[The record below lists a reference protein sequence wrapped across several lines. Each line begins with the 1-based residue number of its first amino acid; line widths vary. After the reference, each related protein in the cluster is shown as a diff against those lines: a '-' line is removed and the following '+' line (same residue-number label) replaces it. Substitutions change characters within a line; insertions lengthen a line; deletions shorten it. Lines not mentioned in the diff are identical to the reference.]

1 MNEGN
6 DFTSQNKNRER
17 SIIMDKL
24 LTRAFDGDPRSI
36 GRLIS
41 LVEAES
47 PESKEIMKTVYPRT
61 GRAHV
66 IGITG
71 SPGAGKSTFVNRLIS
86 QFKADGKKVGVIAI
100 DPSSPFTGGAI
111 LGDRLRMQD
120 HAVEEGV
127 FIRSMGSRGNLG
139 GVSRGTHEAALIL
152 DACGFD
158 AVIIE
163 TVGVGQS
170 EVDIVKIADTVC
182 LILTPGMG
190 DDVQI
195 MKAGIMEIAD
205 VFVVNKA
212 DKEGA
217 DKVAADVQ
225 VMLKMLGEREWIPPV
240 ALVSSQKN
248 TKMLGEREWIP
259 PVALV
264 SSQKNTGVERVKEI
278 IDEHGKYLAESEEG
292 RRRRWSQLEMEVESI
307 LRGEISAIVEKSWKA
322 KKSDEL
328 MQSLSERRAD
338 PYTLAGEIMENIIK

>member
-1 MNEGN
+1 MN
-6 DFTSQNKNRER
+6 
-17 SIIMDKL
+17 KL
-24 LTRAFDGDPRSI
+24 LERALAGDTRSI

-41 LVEAES
+41 LVEADS
-47 PESKEIMKTVYPRT
+47 PASKEIMKTVYPKT
-61 GRAHV
+61 GGAQV

-71 SPGAGKSTFVNRLIS
+71 SPGAGKSTFVNRLIA
-86 QFKADGKKVGVIAI
+86 QFRAEGKQVGVIAI

-120 HAVEEGV
+120 HAIEEGV

-139 GVSRGTHEAALIL
+139 GVSRGTHEGALIL

-158 AVIIE
+158 VVIIE

-225 VMLKMLGEREWIPPV
+225 VMLKMIGEREWIPPV
-240 ALVSSQKN
+240 ALVSSN
-248 TKMLGEREWIP
+248 
-259 PVALV
+259 
-264 SSQKNTGVERVKEI
+264 KNTGVDEVREI
-278 IDEHGKYLAESEEG
+278 IKRHGDYLRSSEEG
-292 RRRRWSQLEMEVESI
+292 KRRRWSQLEMEVEAI
-307 LRGEISAIVEKSWKA
+307 LRGEISQLVENAWKER
-322 KKSDEL
+322 KSDEV
-328 MQSLSERRAD
+328 MEDLSSRRAN
-338 PYTLAGEIMENIIK
+338 PYTLAGEIMHKGVK

>member
-1 MNEGN
+1 MN
-6 DFTSQNKNRER
+6 
-17 SIIMDKL
+17 KL
-24 LTRAFDGDPRSI
+24 LERALAGDTRSI

-41 LVEAES
+41 LVEADS
-47 PESKEIMKTVYPRT
+47 PASKEIMKTVYPKT
-61 GRAHV
+61 GRAQV

-71 SPGAGKSTFVNRLIS
+71 SPGAGKSTFVNRLIA
-86 QFKADGKKVGVIAI
+86 QFRAEGKQVGVIAI

-139 GVSRGTHEAALIL
+139 GVSRGTHEGALIL

-158 AVIIE
+158 VVIIE

-225 VMLKMLGEREWIPPV
+225 VMLKMLSEREWVPPV
-240 ALVSSQKN
+240 ALVSSN
-248 TKMLGEREWIP
+248 
-259 PVALV
+259 
-264 SSQKNTGVERVKEI
+264 KNTGVGEVKDI
-278 IDEHGKYLAESEEG
+278 IKKHSDYLPDSEEG
-292 RRRRWSQLEMEVESI
+292 KRRRWSQLEMEVEAI
-307 LRGEISAIVEKSWKA
+307 LSSEISLLVENAWK
-322 KKSDEL
+322 
-328 MQSLSERRAD
+328 ERRTDGVMEELSSRKAD
-338 PYTLAGEIMENIIK
+338 PYTLAGEIMQKVIK

>member
-1 MNEGN
+1 ME
-6 DFTSQNKNRER
+6 
-17 SIIMDKL
+17 KL
-24 LTRAFDGDPRSI
+24 LERALAGDTRSI

-41 LVEAES
+41 LVEAEAPS
-47 PESKEIMKTVYPRT
+47 SQEIMKRIYPKT
-61 GRAHV
+61 GKAQV

-71 SPGAGKSTFVNRLIS
+71 SPGAGKSTFVNRLIA
-86 QFKADGKKVGVIAI
+86 QFREEGKKVGVIAI

-139 GVSRGTHEAALIL
+139 GVSRGTHEGALIL

-158 AVIIE
+158 VVIIE

-170 EVDIVKIADTVC
+170 EVDIIKIADSVC
-182 LILTPGMG
+182 LILTPVMG

-205 VFVVNKA
+205 IFIVNKA

-225 VMLKMLGEREWIPPV
+225 VMLKMLLEREWTPPV
-240 ALVSSQKN
+240 ILVSSN
-248 TKMLGEREWIP
+248 
-259 PVALV
+259 
-264 SSQKNTGVERVKEI
+264 KNTGVDEAKETLNRHR
-278 IDEHGKYLAESEEG
+278 EYLTTSEEG
-292 RRRRWSQLEMEVESI
+292 RRRRFTQLEMEVEAI
-307 LRGEISAIVEKSWKA
+307 LRGEISSKVQKA
-322 KKSDEL
+322 WNRRKDDGVMAEL
-328 MQSLSERRAD
+328 CARKAD
-338 PYTLAGEIMENIIK
+338 PYTLAGEIIEKIVR

>member
-1 MNEGN
+1 
-6 DFTSQNKNRER
+6 
-17 SIIMDKL
+17 MDKL
-24 LTRAFDGDPRSI
+24 LERALAGDMRSI

-41 LVEAES
+41 LVEADS
-47 PESKEIMKTVYPRT
+47 PASKEIMKTVYPKT
-61 GRAHV
+61 GRAQV

-71 SPGAGKSTFVNRLIS
+71 SPGAGKSTFVNRLIA
-86 QFKADGKKVGVIAI
+86 QFRTEGKQVGVIAI

-139 GVSRGTHEAALIL
+139 GVSRGTHEGALIL

-158 AVIIE
+158 VVIIE

-225 VMLKMLGEREWIPPV
+225 VMLKMLGEREWVPPV
-240 ALVSSQKN
+240 ALVSSN
-248 TKMLGEREWIP
+248 
-259 PVALV
+259 
-264 SSQKNTGVERVKEI
+264 KNTGVGEVKDI
-278 IDEHGKYLAESEEG
+278 IKKHSDYLHNSEEG
-292 RRRRWSQLEMEVESI
+292 KRRRWSQLEMEVEAI
-307 LRGEISAIVEKSWKA
+307 LRGEISLLVENAWK
-322 KKSDEL
+322 
-328 MQSLSERRAD
+328 ERRTDGVMEELSSRKTD
-338 PYTLAGEIMENIIK
+338 PYTLAGEIMQKVIK

>member
-1 MNEGN
+1 MTMN
-6 DFTSQNKNRER
+6 
-17 SIIMDKL
+17 KL
-24 LTRAFDGDPRSI
+24 LERALAGDTRSI

-41 LVEAES
+41 LVEADS
-47 PESKEIMKTVYPRT
+47 PTSKEIMKAVYPKT
-61 GRAHV
+61 GRAQV

-71 SPGAGKSTFVNRLIS
+71 SPGAGKSTFVNRLIA
-86 QFKADGKKVGVIAI
+86 QFRAEGKQVGVIAI

-139 GVSRGTHEAALIL
+139 GVSRGTHEGALIL

-158 AVIIE
+158 VVIIE

-225 VMLKMLGEREWIPPV
+225 VMLKMLGEREWVPPV
-240 ALVSSQKN
+240 ALVSSN
-248 TKMLGEREWIP
+248 
-259 PVALV
+259 
-264 SSQKNTGVERVKEI
+264 KNTG
-278 IDEHGKYLAESEEG
+278 IDEVKDIIKNHSAYLHNSEEG
-292 RRRRWSQLEMEVESI
+292 KRRRWSQLEMEVEAI
-307 LRGEISAIVEKSWKA
+307 LRGEISLLVENAWKERRTD
-322 KKSDEL
+322 SLMDEL
-328 MQSLSERRAD
+328 SSRKAD
-338 PYTLAGEIMENIIK
+338 PYTLAGEIIQKVVK

>member
-1 MNEGN
+1 MN
-6 DFTSQNKNRER
+6 
-17 SIIMDKL
+17 KL
-24 LTRAFDGDPRSI
+24 LERALAGDTRSI

-41 LVEAES
+41 LVEADS
-47 PESKEIMKTVYPRT
+47 PTSKEIMKAVYPKT
-61 GRAHV
+61 GRAQV

-71 SPGAGKSTFVNRLIS
+71 SPGAGKSTFVNRLIA
-86 QFKADGKKVGVIAI
+86 QFRAEGKQVGVIAI

-139 GVSRGTHEAALIL
+139 GVSRGTHEGTLIL

-158 AVIIE
+158 VVIIE

-205 VFVVNKA
+205 VFVVNKS

-225 VMLKMLGEREWIPPV
+225 VMLKMLGEREWVPPV
-240 ALVSSQKN
+240 ALVSSN
-248 TKMLGEREWIP
+248 
-259 PVALV
+259 
-264 SSQKNTGVERVKEI
+264 KNTG
-278 IDEHGKYLAESEEG
+278 IDEVKDIIKNHSAYLHNSVEGK
-292 RRRRWSQLEMEVESI
+292 RRRWSQLEMEVEAI
-307 LRGEISAIVEKSWKA
+307 LRGEISLLVENAWKERRTD
-322 KKSDEL
+322 SLMDEL
-328 MQSLSERRAD
+328 SSRKSD
-338 PYTLAGEIMENIIK
+338 PYTLAGEIIQKVVK

>member
-1 MNEGN
+1 MN
-6 DFTSQNKNRER
+6 
-17 SIIMDKL
+17 KL
-24 LTRAFDGDPRSI
+24 LERALAGDTRSI

-41 LVEAES
+41 LVEADS
-47 PESKEIMKTVYPRT
+47 PTSKEIMKAVYPKT
-61 GRAHV
+61 GRAQV

-71 SPGAGKSTFVNRLIS
+71 SPGAGKRTFVNRLIA
-86 QFKADGKKVGVIAI
+86 QFRAEGKQVGVIAI

-139 GVSRGTHEAALIL
+139 GVSRGTHEGALIL

-158 AVIIE
+158 VVIIE

-225 VMLKMLGEREWIPPV
+225 VMLKMLGEREWVPPV
-240 ALVSSQKN
+240 ALVSSN
-248 TKMLGEREWIP
+248 
-259 PVALV
+259 
-264 SSQKNTGVERVKEI
+264 KNTG
-278 IDEHGKYLAESEEG
+278 IDEVKDIIKNHSAYLHNSEEG
-292 RRRRWSQLEMEVESI
+292 KRRRWSQLEMEVEAI
-307 LRGEISAIVEKSWKA
+307 LRGEISLLVENAWKERRTD
-322 KKSDEL
+322 SLMDEL
-328 MQSLSERRAD
+328 SSRKAD
-338 PYTLAGEIMENIIK
+338 PYTLAGEIIQKVVK

>member
-1 MNEGN
+1 MN
-6 DFTSQNKNRER
+6 
-17 SIIMDKL
+17 KL
-24 LTRAFDGDPRSI
+24 LERALAGDTRSI

-41 LVEAES
+41 LVEADS
-47 PESKEIMKTVYPRT
+47 PASKEIMKTVYPKT
-61 GRAHV
+61 GGAQV

-71 SPGAGKSTFVNRLIS
+71 SPGAGKSTFVNRLIA
-86 QFKADGKKVGVIAI
+86 QFRAEGKQVGVIAI

-120 HAVEEGV
+120 HAIEEGV

-139 GVSRGTHEAALIL
+139 GVSRGTHEGALIL

-158 AVIIE
+158 VVIIE

-225 VMLKMLGEREWIPPV
+225 VMLKMIGEREWIPPV
-240 ALVSSQKN
+240 ALVSSN
-248 TKMLGEREWIP
+248 
-259 PVALV
+259 
-264 SSQKNTGVERVKEI
+264 KNTGVDEVREI
-278 IDEHGKYLAESEEG
+278 IKRHGDDLRSSEEG
-292 RRRRWSQLEMEVESI
+292 KRRRWSQLEMEVEAI
-307 LRGEISAIVEKSWKA
+307 LRGEISQLVENAWKER
-322 KKSDEL
+322 KSDEV
-328 MQSLSERRAD
+328 MEDLSSRRAN
-338 PYTLAGEIMENIIK
+338 PYTLAGEIMHKVVK

>member
-1 MNEGN
+1 MN
-6 DFTSQNKNRER
+6 
-17 SIIMDKL
+17 KL
-24 LTRAFDGDPRSI
+24 LERALAGDTRSI

-41 LVEAES
+41 LVEADS
-47 PESKEIMKTVYPRT
+47 PASKEIMKTVYPKT
-61 GRAHV
+61 GGAQV

-71 SPGAGKSTFVNRLIS
+71 SPGAGKSTFVNRLIA
-86 QFKADGKKVGVIAI
+86 QFRAEGKQVGVIAI

-120 HAVEEGV
+120 HAIEEGV

-139 GVSRGTHEAALIL
+139 GVSRGTHEGALIL

-158 AVIIE
+158 VVIIE

-212 DKEGA
+212 DKEAA

-225 VMLKMLGEREWIPPV
+225 VMLKMIGEREWIPPV
-240 ALVSSQKN
+240 ALVSSN
-248 TKMLGEREWIP
+248 
-259 PVALV
+259 
-264 SSQKNTGVERVKEI
+264 KNTGVDEVREI
-278 IDEHGKYLAESEEG
+278 IKRHGDYLRSSEEG
-292 RRRRWSQLEMEVESI
+292 KRRRWSQLEMEVEAI
-307 LRGEISAIVEKSWKA
+307 LRGEISQLVENAWKER
-322 KKSDEL
+322 KSDEV
-328 MQSLSERRAD
+328 MEDLSSRRAN
-338 PYTLAGEIMENIIK
+338 PYTLAGEIMHKVVK